1 MAVSN
6 KNSKRSPQTTII
18 KVGANEMGKL
28 PPQAQELEDSVLGAL
43 MIETEAFGTVAD
55 LLRPE
60 VFYKDQNRLVFEAI
74 RELAVND
81 QPIDILSVGEKLK
94 SKGTLEKAGGAVYL
108 ADLTRRVASTAH
120 LHYHAEIIAKKA
132 TARDLISMAAQIEEK
147 AFDETQDIDDLMQ
160 EAEAGIFEITQ
171 RSQKRSVTQVDSVIE
186 EAFARMEKAAK
197 NTGNISGIPSG
208 FHALDKITSGW
219 QTPDLIIIAARPA
232 MGKTAFVLSMAKNI
246 AVDRGIPT
254 AIFSLEMSNVQLV
267 NRLIMNVCELEGD
280 KIKTGKMSKEDKLR
294 LNTKINIMKGKPL
307 YMDDTPSL
315 SIYELRSK
323 ARKLVNEHGVKLIII
338 DYLQLMNAQGS
349 SFGSREQ
356 EVSIISRGLKGLA
369 KELDIPIIAL
379 SQLNRGV
386 EARTGI
392 EGKTP
397 QLSDLRES
405 GAIEQDADMVCFI
418 HRPEYYRIFNDE
430 KSGKD
435 LRGLAQIIVAKH
447 RNGATDS
454 IWLRFRG
461 KYAKFQNEDDA
472 FDSNELDGPMLP
484 DSGAVTISSSMNS
497 PLGAVSFGQQLNP
510 DGASINSLGENIAVV
525 AISRYRLLRS
535 MTVQPLRISRLSWTW
550 RNSMRSALN
559 P

>member
-43 MIETEAFGTVAD
+43 MIEKEAFGTVAD

-147 AFDETQDIDDLMQ
+147 AFDETQDIDDWMQ

-510 DGASINSLGENIAVV
+510 DGASINSLGENIAP
-525 AISRYRLLRS
+525 AF
-535 MTVQPLRISRLSWTW
+535 
-550 RNSMRSALN
+550 
-559 P
+559 

>member
-1 MAVSN
+1 MAGTSKNN
-6 KNSKRSPQTTII
+6 KRTQPTTVI

-28 PPQAQELEDSVLGAL
+28 PPQAQELEDSVLGAI
-43 MIETEAFGTVAD
+43 MIEKDAYGTVAD

-60 VFYKDQNRLVFEAI
+60 VFYKDQNRLVYEAI
-74 RELAVND
+74 RELAIKD
-81 QPIDILSVGEKLK
+81 QPIDVMTVGEKMRTL
-94 SKGTLEKAGGAVYL
+94 GTLEKAGGVVYL

-120 LHYHAEIIAKKA
+120 LRYHAEVIAKKA
-132 TARDLISMAAQIEEK
+132 TARDVIALAAQIEEMG
-147 AFDETQDIDDLMQ
+147 FDETQDVDELMQ
-160 EAEAGIFEITQ
+160 AAESGIFEISQ
-171 RSQKRSVTQVDSVIE
+171 RAQKRDVTQIDPVIE

-197 NTGNISGIPSG
+197 NTGSISGIPSG

-232 MGKTAFVLSMAKNI
+232 MGKTAFVLSMAKNMAI
-246 AVDRGIPT
+246 DHEIPV

-280 KIKTGKMSKEDKLR
+280 KIKTGKMSKEDSKR
-294 LNTKINIMKGKPL
+294 LNTKVNIMKGKPL
-307 YMDDTPSL
+307 YLDDTPSL
-315 SIYELRSK
+315 SIFELRSK
-323 ARKLVNEHGVKLIII
+323 ARKLVREKGIQLIII

-356 EVSIISRGLKGLA
+356 EVSIISRNLKALA

-386 EARTGI
+386 EARQGV

-418 HRPEYYRIFNDE
+418 HRPEYYHLYNDD
-430 KSGKD
+430 KTGKD

-461 KYAKFQNEDDA
+461 KYAKFQNEEEAVDA
-472 FDSNELDGPMLP
+472 DELGNLP
-484 DSGAVTISSSMNS
+484 AASEGMSIQSSMNS
-497 PLGAVSFGQQLNP
+497 
-510 DGASINSLGENIAVV
+510 LGED
-525 AISRYRLLRS
+525 ISQFRL
-535 MTVQPLRISRLSWTW
+535 
-550 RNSMRSALN
+550 
-559 P
+559 

>member
-43 MIETEAFGTVAD
+43 MIEKEAFGTVAD

-74 RELAVND
+74 RELAIND

-472 FDSNELDGPMLP
+472 FDANELDGPMLP

-510 DGASINSLGENIAVV
+510 DGASINSLGENIAP
-525 AISRYRLLRS
+525 AF
-535 MTVQPLRISRLSWTW
+535 
-550 RNSMRSALN
+550 
-559 P
+559 

>member
-43 MIETEAFGTVAD
+43 MIEKEAFGTVAD

-472 FDSNELDGPMLP
+472 FDSNELDGPMRP

-510 DGASINSLGENIAVV
+510 DGASINSLGENIAP
-525 AISRYRLLRS
+525 AF
-535 MTVQPLRISRLSWTW
+535 
-550 RNSMRSALN
+550 
-559 P
+559 

>member
-1 MAVSN
+1 MAGTS
-6 KNSKRSPQTTII
+6 KTSKRAPQTTII
-18 KVGANEMGKL
+18 KVGANEAGKL

-43 MIETEAFGTVAD
+43 MIEKDAYGTVAD

-60 VFYKDQNRLVFEAI
+60 VFYKDQNRYIFEAI
-74 RELAVND
+74 RELASQD
-81 QPIDILSVGEKLK
+81 HPIDILSVGETLK
-94 SKGTLEKAGGAVYL
+94 SQGMLERVGGAVYL
-108 ADLTRRVASTAH
+108 ADLTRRVASAAH
-120 LHYHAEIIAKKA
+120 LRYHAEIISKKA
-132 TARDLISMAAQIEEK
+132 TARDLIALAAQIEEK
-147 AFDETQDIDDLMQ
+147 GFDETQDVDELMQ
-160 EAEAGIFEITQ
+160 EAEAGIFEISQ
-171 RSQKRSVTQVDSVIE
+171 RSQKRDVTQIDPVIS

-197 NTGNISGIPSG
+197 NTGSISGIPSG

-246 AVDRGIPT
+246 AVDRNIPV

-280 KIKTGKMSKEDKLR
+280 RIKTGKMSQEETRR
-294 LNTKINIMKGKPL
+294 LNTKINVMKGKPL
-307 YMDDTPSL
+307 YLDDTPSL
-315 SIYELRSK
+315 SIFELRSK
-323 ARKLVNEHGVKLIII
+323 ARKLVHDYGVRMIII

-356 EVSIISRGLKGLA
+356 EVSIISRSLKALA

-386 EARTGI
+386 EARQGV

-418 HRPEYYRIFNDE
+418 HRPEYYHLYNDD
-430 KSGKD
+430 KTGKD

-461 KYAKFQNEDDA
+461 KFAKFQNEEEALDPD
-472 FDSNELDGPMLP
+472 ELGAPIIPDG
-484 DSGAVTISSSMNS
+484 GISIPSSMNS
-497 PLGAVSFGQQLNP
+497 SMGAVSFGQQMGP
-510 DGASINSLGENIAVV
+510 DGASMNSLGED
-525 AISRYRLLRS
+525 
-535 MTVQPLRISRLSWTW
+535 LSQFQ
-550 RNSMRSALN
+550 L
-559 P
+559 

>member
-1 MAVSN
+1 MAGTS
-6 KNSKRSPQTTII
+6 KTSKRAPQTTII
-18 KVGANEMGKL
+18 KVGANEAGKL
-28 PPQAQELEDSVLGAL
+28 PPQAQELEDSVIGAL
-43 MIETEAFGTVAD
+43 MIEKEAYGTVAD

-60 VFYKDQNRLVFEAI
+60 VFYKDQNRMVFEAI
-74 RELAVND
+74 RELAAKD
-81 QPIDILSVGEKLK
+81 QPIDVMTVGEKMK
-94 SKGTLEKAGGAVYL
+94 TQGTLEKAGGLVYL
-108 ADLTRRVASTAH
+108 ADLSRRVASAAH
-120 LHYHAEIIAKKA
+120 LRYHAQIIAQKA
-132 TARDLISMAAQIEEK
+132 TARDLIAMAAQIEAK
-147 AFDETQDIDDLMQ
+147 AYDETQDIDDLMQ

-171 RSQKRSVTQVDSVIE
+171 RSQKRDVTQIDPVIE
-186 EAFARMEKAAK
+186 EAFKRMEKAAQ
-197 NTGNISGIPSG
+197 NTGSISGIPSG
-208 FHALDKITSGW
+208 FNALDKITSGW
-219 QTPDLIIIAARPA
+219 QTPDLVIIAARPA
-232 MGKTAFVLSMAKNI
+232 MGKTAFVLSMAKHMAI
-246 AVDRGIPT
+246 DREIPT

-267 NRLIMNVCELEGD
+267 NRLIMNVCEIEGE
-280 KIKTGKMSKEDKLR
+280 KIKTGKMSKADSQK

-315 SIYELRSK
+315 SIFELRSK
-323 ARKLVNEHGVKLIII
+323 ARKLVHDHGVRIIII

-418 HRPEYYRIFNDE
+418 HRPEYYHIYTDE
-430 KSGKD
+430 KSAKD

-461 KYAKFQNEDDA
+461 KYAKFQNEDEAIDP
-472 FDSNELDGPMLP
+472 DELNTPMIPDGGGM
-484 DSGAVTISSSMNS
+484 SIQSSMNS
-497 PLGAVSFGQQLNP
+497 AMGAVSFGQQMNA
-510 DGASINSLGENIAVV
+510 DGASMNSLGED
-525 AISRYRLLRS
+525 
-535 MTVQPLRISRLSWTW
+535 LSQFQ
-550 RNSMRSALN
+550 L
-559 P
+559 

>member
-1 MAVSN
+1 M
-6 KNSKRSPQTTII
+6 
-18 KVGANEMGKL
+18 
-28 PPQAQELEDSVLGAL
+28 LEKDAY
-43 MIETEAFGTVAD
+43 GTVAD

-60 VFYKDQNRLVFEAI
+60 VFYKDQNRLVYEAI
-74 RELAVND
+74 RELAIKD
-81 QPIDILSVGEKLK
+81 QPIDVMTVGEKMRTL
-94 SKGTLEKAGGAVYL
+94 GTLEKAGGVVYL

-120 LHYHAEIIAKKA
+120 LRYHAEVIAKKA
-132 TARDLISMAAQIEEK
+132 TARDVIALAAQIEEMG
-147 AFDETQDIDDLMQ
+147 FDETQDVDELMQ
-160 EAEAGIFEITQ
+160 TAESGIFEISQ
-171 RSQKRSVTQVDSVIE
+171 RAQKRDVTQIDPVIE
-186 EAFARMEKAAK
+186 EAFKRMEKAAM
-197 NTGNISGIPSG
+197 NTGSISGIPSG

-232 MGKTAFVLSMAKNI
+232 MGKTAFVLSMAKNMAI
-246 AVDRGIPT
+246 DHEIPV

-280 KIKTGKMSKEDKLR
+280 KIKTGKMSKEDSKR
-294 LNTKINIMKGKPL
+294 LNTKVNIMKGKPL
-307 YMDDTPSL
+307 YLDREKG
-315 SIYELRSK
+315 IQ
-323 ARKLVNEHGVKLIII
+323 LIII

-356 EVSIISRGLKGLA
+356 EVSIISRNLKALA

-386 EARTGI
+386 EARQGV

-418 HRPEYYRIFNDE
+418 HRPEYYHLYNDD
-430 KSGKD
+430 KTGKD

-461 KYAKFQNEDDA
+461 KYAKFQNEEEAVDPD
-472 FDSNELDGPMLP
+472 ELGNIPAASEGM
-484 DSGAVTISSSMNS
+484 SIQSSMNT
-497 PLGAVSFGQQLNP
+497 
-510 DGASINSLGENIAVV
+510 LGED
-525 AISRYRLLRS
+525 ISQFQL
-535 MTVQPLRISRLSWTW
+535 
-550 RNSMRSALN
+550 
-559 P
+559 

>member
-1 MAVSN
+1 MAETT
-6 KNSKRSPQTTII
+6 KNTGRKRSQQTTII

-28 PPQAQELEDSVLGAL
+28 PPQAQELEDSVLGAIL
-43 MIETEAFGTVAD
+43 IEKDAYGTVAD

-60 VFYKDQNRLVFEAI
+60 VFYKDQNRLVYEAI
-74 RELAVND
+74 RALASKD
-81 QPIDILSVGEKLK
+81 EPIDTMTVCEKMRNQ
-94 SKGTLEKAGGAVYL
+94 GTLDQAGGVVYV

-120 LHYHAEIIAKKA
+120 LRYHAQIVAQKA
-132 TARDLISMAAQIEEK
+132 TARDLIAMAARIEEK
-147 AFDETQDIDDLMQ
+147 GFDETQDVEELMQ
-160 EAEAGIFEITQ
+160 EAEAGIFEISQ
-171 RSQKRSVTQVDSVIE
+171 RSQKRDVTQIDPVIE
-186 EAFARMEKAAK
+186 EAFRRMEKAAK
-197 NTGNISGIPSG
+197 NDGSISGIPSG
-208 FHALDKITSGW
+208 FNDLDKITSGW

-232 MGKTAFVLSMAKNI
+232 MGKTAFVLSMAKNM
-246 AVDRGIPT
+246 AVDRNIPI
-254 AIFSLEMSNVQLV
+254 AVFSLEMSNVQLV
-267 NRLIMNVCELEGD
+267 NRLIMNVCEIEGD
-280 KIKTGKMSKEDKLR
+280 KIKTGKMSKEDTKR

-315 SIYELRSK
+315 SIFELRSK
-323 ARKLVNEHGVKLIII
+323 ARKLVREHGVRMIII

-356 EVSIISRGLKGLA
+356 EVSIISRSLKALA

-386 EARTGI
+386 ESRQGI

-418 HRPEYYRIFNDE
+418 HRPEYYHIYSDD

-435 LRGLAQIIVAKH
+435 LRGLAQIIIAKH

-461 KYAKFQNEDDA
+461 KFAKFQNEDEAIDA
-472 FDSNELDGPMLP
+472 DELSPLPSPDG
-484 DSGAVTISSSMNS
+484 SVSIQSSMNNS
-497 PLGAVSFGQQLNP
+497 NPLGAVSFGQQMSP
-510 DGASINSLGENIAVV
+510 DGMSL
-525 AISRYRLLRS
+525 
-535 MTVQPLRISRLSWTW
+535 
-550 RNSMRSALN
+550 NSMGEDINR
-559 P
+559 PPF

>member
-1 MAVSN
+1 MAGLTKNN
-6 KNSKRSPQTTII
+6 KRTPQTTII
-18 KVGANEMGKL
+18 KVGTNEAGKL

-43 MIETEAFGTVAD
+43 MIEKDAYGTVAD

-60 VFYKDQNRLVFEAI
+60 VFYKDQNRLVYEAI
-74 RELAVND
+74 RELAGKD
-81 QPIDILSVGEKLK
+81 QPIDMLSVGEKMRSL
-94 SKGTLEKAGGAVYL
+94 GTLEKAGGAVYL

-120 LHYHAEIIAKKA
+120 LRYHAEIIAKKA
-132 TARDLISMAAQIEEK
+132 TARDVIALAAQIEEMG
-147 AFDETQDIDDLMQ
+147 FDETQDVDELMQ
-160 EAEAGIFEITQ
+160 TAEAGIFEISQ
-171 RSQKRSVTQVDSVIE
+171 RSQKRDVTQIDPVIE
-186 EAFARMEKAAK
+186 EAFKRMEKAAK
-197 NTGNISGIPSG
+197 NTGSISGIPSG

-219 QTPDLIIIAARPA
+219 QSSDLVIIAARPA
-232 MGKTAFVLSMAKNI
+232 MGKTAFVLSMAKNMAI
-246 AVDRGIPT
+246 DREIPT
-254 AIFSLEMSNVQLV
+254 AVFSLEMSNVQLV

-280 KIKTGKMSKEDKLR
+280 KIKTGKMSKEDAKR

-307 YMDDTPSL
+307 YLDDTPSL
-315 SIYELRSK
+315 SIFELRSK
-323 ARKLVNEHGVKLIII
+323 ARKLVREHDVKIIII
-338 DYLQLMNAQGS
+338 DYLQLMNAQGT

-386 EARTGI
+386 EARQGV

-418 HRPEYYRIFNDE
+418 HRPEYYHLYNDPQT
-430 KSGKD
+430 SKD
-435 LRGLAQIIVAKH
+435 LRGLGQIIVAKH

-472 FDSNELDGPMLP
+472 IDPEE
-484 DSGAVTISSSMNS
+484 
-497 PLGAVSFGQQLNP
+497 LGAPIPPAANENNSY
-510 DGASINSLGENIAVV
+510 SIQSRADDKIAEGYDWNSKTPNKDAMGNNIE
-525 AISRYRLLRS
+525 
-535 MTVQPLRISRLSWTW
+535 TPF
-550 RNSMRSALN
+550 
-559 P
+559 

>member
-43 MIETEAFGTVAD
+43 MIEKEAFGTVAD

-74 RELAVND
+74 HELAVND

-510 DGASINSLGENIAVV
+510 DGASINSLGENIAP
-525 AISRYRLLRS
+525 AF
-535 MTVQPLRISRLSWTW
+535 
-550 RNSMRSALN
+550 
-559 P
+559 

>member
-6 KNSKRSPQTTII
+6 KNNKRSPQTTII

-28 PPQAQELEDSVLGAL
+28 PPQAQELEDSVLGAIML
-43 MIETEAFGTVAD
+43 EKEAYGTVAD

-60 VFYKDQNRLVFEAI
+60 VFYKDQNRMVYEAI
-74 RELAVND
+74 RELAGKE
-81 QPIDILSVGEKLK
+81 QPTDALSVAEKMR
-94 SKGTLEKAGGAVYL
+94 SQGTLDKAGGAVYI

-120 LHYHAEIIAKKA
+120 LRYHAEIIAKKA
-132 TARDLISMAAQIEEK
+132 TARDLIAMAAQIEEK
-147 AFDETQDIDDLMQ
+147 GFDETQDVDELMQ
-160 EAEAGIFEITQ
+160 EAEAGIFEISQ
-171 RSQKRSVTQVDSVIE
+171 RSQKRDVTQIDPVIE
-186 EAFARMEKAAK
+186 EAFARMEKASR
-197 NTGNISGIPSG
+197 NDGSISGIPSG

-232 MGKTAFVLSMAKNI
+232 MGKTAFVLSMAKNMAI
-246 AVDRGIPT
+246 DRNIPV

-280 KIKTGKMSKEDKLR
+280 RIKTGKMNREEAMR

-307 YMDDTPSL
+307 YLDDTPSL
-315 SIYELRSK
+315 SIFELRSK
-323 ARKLVNEHGVKLIII
+323 ARKLVREHGIKLIII
-338 DYLQLMNAQGS
+338 DYLQLMNAQGAG
-349 SFGSREQ
+349 FGSREQ
-356 EVSIISRGLKGLA
+356 EVSIISRSLKALA
-369 KELDIPIIAL
+369 KELDLPIIAL

-386 EARTGI
+386 EARQGV

-418 HRPEYYRIFNDE
+418 HRPEYYHLYNDD
-430 KSGKD
+430 KTGKD

-461 KYAKFQNEDDA
+461 KFAKFQNEEEAIDPD
-472 FDSNELDGPMLP
+472 ELG
-484 DSGAVTISSSMNS
+484 GAQLEPQGTMSIQSSMNS
-497 PLGAVSFGQQLNP
+497 
-510 DGASINSLGENIAVV
+510 LGED
-525 AISRYRLLRS
+525 
-535 MTVQPLRISRLSWTW
+535 LSQFQ
-550 RNSMRSALN
+550 L
-559 P
+559 

>member
-43 MIETEAFGTVAD
+43 MIEKEAFGTVAD

-74 RELAVND
+74 HELAVND

-232 MGKTAFVLSMAKNI
+232 MGKTAFALSMAKNI

-510 DGASINSLGENIAVV
+510 DGASINSLGENIAP
-525 AISRYRLLRS
+525 AF
-535 MTVQPLRISRLSWTW
+535 
-550 RNSMRSALN
+550 
-559 P
+559 